1 MHGKAVLDTT
11 YLLPFFGVRVRGLE
25 ADTVLKL
32 RNELGA
38 ELLYPELLLPEL
50 AARIAKEMA
59 KRKLRRLP
67 QQASEA
73 LIALL
78 LEVDISLVRPKKEH
92 IETAIKL
99 KALGHPDIF
108 DCILYATALYEDAV
122 LVTRD
127 RELIKFLE
135 SHGLETDVIIIK

>member
-73 LIALL
+73 LMALL
-78 LEVDISLVRPKKEH
+78 LEVDVSLVRPRKEH

-99 KALGHPDIF
+99 KG
-108 DCILYATALYEDAV
+108 
-122 LVTRD
+122 TRAP
-127 RELIKFLE
+127 
-135 SHGLETDVIIIK
+135 